1 MIRDVTVPLNEIL
14 SKCWKKNSGWQRANE
29 GYNRNTR
36 GVHTRGDMPENIWP
50 WWLARA
56 YLLIPGKYWEFNQP
70 VINTRI

>member
-1 MIRDVTVPLNEIL
+1 MTNLIRNAIVPLNETL
-14 SKCWKKNSGWQRANE
+14 PRCRKKNSGWQRANE

-36 GVHTRGDMPENIWP
+36 GDKPGNIWP